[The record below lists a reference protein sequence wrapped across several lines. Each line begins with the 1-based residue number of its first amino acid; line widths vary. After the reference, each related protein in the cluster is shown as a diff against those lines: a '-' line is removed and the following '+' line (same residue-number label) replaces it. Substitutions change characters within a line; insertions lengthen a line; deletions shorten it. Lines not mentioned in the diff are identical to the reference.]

1 MPDLEGLAIAGFQFS
16 SFQFANPWMF
26 VILPLPLLIYFLV
39 PPYRESQDSI
49 RVPFF
54 QRLVDLTGA
63 TPQKGAVILQRVLFQ
78 KFWIPTIWVLIVMAL
93 AKPLVLADPIEKT
106 KSARDLMIAVD
117 LSGSMAAM
125 DFKAPDGENIDRLA
139 AVKQVLSE
147 FVEQRQHDRL
157 GLIVFGDSPY
167 LQAPFTED
175 HRTWLT
181 LLDETEIAMAG
192 QSTVFGDA
200 IGLAIKLF
208 EKSETENRV
217 LIVLT
222 DGNDTGSKVPPV
234 EAAKVAAHKKVTIY
248 TIAMGDPETVGEEA
262 LDLDVLKSI
271 AEITGGSSYQAQDSE
286 QLQRVYKDIA
296 ELEPEDY
303 ETLSYRPQISLFH
316 YPLGIVF
323 IGYLLFFSLMMWRAR
338 AGKSPTH
345 VESARV
351 AHD

>member
-1 MPDLEGLAIAGFQFS
+1 MFDLVASLFSSTQFS
-16 SFQFANPWMF
+16 SIEFANPWMLA
-26 VILPLPLLIYFLV
+26 ILPLPLLIYFFV
-39 PPYRESQDSI
+39 PAYRESQDSI

-54 QRLVDLTGA
+54 QRLVTLTGA
-63 TPQKGAVILQRVLFQ
+63 TPQQGAVILQRVLFQ
-78 KFWIPTIWVLIVMAL
+78 KIWVPTIWILIVVAL
-93 AKPLVLADPIEKT
+93 AKPFMLADPIEQT

-117 LSGSMAAM
+117 LSGSMEAM
-125 DFKAPDGENIDRLA
+125 DFIGTSGQKITRLA
-139 AVKQVLSE
+139 AVKQVLRE
-147 FVEQRQHDRL
+147 FVEQREHDRL

-181 LLDETEIAMAG
+181 LLEETEIAMAG

-208 EKSETENRV
+208 ENSETDNRV

-234 EAAKVAAHKKVTIY
+234 EAAKVAAHKEVTIY
-248 TIAMGDPETVGEEA
+248 TIAVGDPETIGEEA
-262 LDLDVLKSI
+262 LDLEVIQSI
-271 AEITGGSSYQAQDSE
+271 ADITGGNAYEALDSE
-286 QLQRVYKDIA
+286 QLLQAYKDIA
-296 ELEPEDY
+296 ELEPEEY
-303 ETLSYRPQISLFH
+303 ETLSFRPRLSLFH

-323 IGYLLFFSLMMWRAR
+323 LGYLSFFGLMMWRAR
-338 AGKSPTH
+338 TSKNQIKIL
-345 VESARV
+345 RD